1 MIKCSIDKEING
13 IYFKIIYL
21 TQQNNLNSFFSIN
34 RRDYYYVFV
43 NLDNFSVL
51 RENRDYNLLP
61 DLRIDRLMEAYYQK
75 QKSQA
80 NPLAVDYVQGVL
92 M

>member
-13 IYFKIIYL
+13 VFFKIIYI
-21 TQQNNLNSFFSIN
+21 TQQNNLNSFFSVKA
-34 RRDYYYVFV
+34 RDYYFVFV

-75 QKSQA
+75 QKQQT
-80 NPLAVDYVQGVL
+80 NPISVDYFQEVFI
-92 M
+92 